1 MKRFALLLMIVVSM
15 AFAKTASEYY
25 KEASFLYI
33 ENRLPSAEILCE
45 EALAKYP
52 QDQKLQM
59 LLDRIREAKEEQKN
73 QNQKNNSENQKDD
86 SEKDKNQDEQNQ
98 ENQDNQSGNE
108 NKENE
113 NSSESSS
120 SNGENQ
126 GENKNE
132 NQNSSSAGMGE
143 SSSSES
149 SEGQNNNEPS
159 GLSSSSASG
168 ENQEPP
174 EAYPG
179 QMTPEEASQLLKDFD
194 EQKGERKPWRPVRGQ
209 AYPEK
214 DW

>member
-1 MKRFALLLMIVVSM
+1 MKRLALLLMIVVSM

-132 NQNSSSAGMGE
+132 NQNS
-143 SSSSES
+143 
-149 SEGQNNNEPS
+149 NNNHFAFC
-159 GLSSSSASG
+159 ASLDG
-168 ENQEPP
+168 KRKGVEWLWPFVCCIYCR
-174 EAYPG
+174 A
-179 QMTPEEASQLLKDFD
+179 TPHSRS
-194 EQKGERKPWRPVRGQ
+194 KGEMPLLPQ
-209 AYPEK
+209 AYIALPLDVDGFLAWSREV
-214 DW
+214 